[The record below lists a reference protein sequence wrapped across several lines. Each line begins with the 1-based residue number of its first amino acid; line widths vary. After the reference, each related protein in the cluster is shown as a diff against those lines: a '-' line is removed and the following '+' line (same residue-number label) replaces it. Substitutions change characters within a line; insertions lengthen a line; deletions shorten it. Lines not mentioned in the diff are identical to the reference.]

1 MPRRRTDP
9 NRCAN
14 GHDLSSD
21 RNRYR
26 LPSGKVECRQ
36 CRAEVARR
44 LRGRQAKT
52 PERLHAECRQCGRRK
67 WRDRRHLCFA
77 CAKQDQ
83 PKDLD
88 AYFADVVELES
99 APAYVRRDP
108 EEQRRWLRQHRTDPS
123 RLT

>member
-36 CRAEVARR
+36 CHRERMARLRNRTRQDEHPSPQDRVVEREMTPAEVERFLARSR
-44 LRGRQAKT
+44 
-52 PERLHAECRQCGRRK
+52 EEE
-67 WRDRRHLCFA
+67 
-77 CAKQDQ
+77 
-83 PKDLD
+83 DL
-88 AYFADVVELES
+88 
-99 APAYVRRDP
+99 PAYLKPRRMWPDDP
-108 EEQRRWLRQHRTDPS
+108 PGRAR
-123 RLT
+123 